1 MKIHLLL
8 STKEALAVKVTY
20 QLKLLKIWQLR
31 LVMEVAAA
39 AAVAALVMEV
49 AVAVQQVAVAA
60 NNALQAESLFF
71 YLID

>member
-39 AAVAALVMEV
+39 AVAALVMEV